1 MIGTIEW
8 TNSIVHLAECSG
20 GFFCSKFFLSGSK
33 LLSVGCGN
41 KDFQLQGF
49 WGGILVSWNVQ
60 RLIGWYLSIVRSKKT
75 SGTGLKL
82 PTSIQTFIQTHQRHT
97 LEITSRHTMHT
108 HSDKV
113 FAAHRPSEIRDF
125 SLDYQHLPRGCEKW
139 HPWPSILAPRKE
151 GAGIW
156 NIYFYIIISYNFLE
170 TSGFLWKLNG

>member
-1 MIGTIEW
+1 MIETIEW
-8 TNSIVHLAECSG
+8 TFQFSIWLSVRA
-20 GFFCSKFFLSGSK
+20 FFCSKFFLSGSK

-75 SGTGLKL
+75 SRTGLKL

-97 LEITSRHTMHT
+97 MEITSRHTMRT

-113 FAAHRPSEIRDF
+113 SHRTWFAKIAAHRPSEIRDF
-125 SLDYQHLPRGCEKW
+125 SLHYQHLPRGCEKW
-139 HPWPSILAPRKE
+139 HPLPSILAPRKE
-151 GAGIW
+151 GPGIW
-156 NIYFYIIISYNFLE
+156 NLSLYHNFI
-170 TSGFLWKLNG
+170 